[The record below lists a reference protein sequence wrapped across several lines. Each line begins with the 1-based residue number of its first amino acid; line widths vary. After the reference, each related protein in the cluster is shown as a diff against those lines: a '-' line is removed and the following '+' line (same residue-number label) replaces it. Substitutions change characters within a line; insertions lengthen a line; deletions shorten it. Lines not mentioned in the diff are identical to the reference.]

1 MTDQHSNHTDQKK
14 TRPLSVTLLA
24 LGVLSIALVNLA
36 GFVQGIFTW
45 DFLEKLL
52 PFSPAWIGITRLFWG
67 AWGILVA
74 LNLWYGRMVAPKL
87 ILWTSI
93 SFILYT
99 WINRLVLFNPAGR
112 SANDG
117 FLLVISIFFIT
128 FVIWTITSREAKS
141 FFGVIN
147 EQPTG

>member
-1 MTDQHSNHTDQKK
+1 VTAQRSNQNRHKK

-36 GFVQGIFTW
+36 GFVQAFFTW

-52 PFSPAWIGITRLFWG
+52 SFSPAWIGISRLFWG
-67 AWGILVA
+67 VWGIFVA
-74 LNLWYGRMVAPKL
+74 WNLWYGRKAAPKL

-93 SFILYT
+93 SFLLFT
-99 WINRLVLFNPAGR
+99 WINRLVLYTSAGR
-112 SANDG
+112 SANFG
-117 FLLVISIFFIT
+117 CLSVISIILIVFM
-128 FVIWTITSREAKS
+128 IWAITSPEAKS